1 MSMGWVVS
9 TGACGPLGLNSLQ
22 VAMNARAG
30 LAFARPSPFRDRRGG
45 TVGLGMMGGLGED
58 RHGYDR
64 MLGLAAPA
72 LREALGSGSRPDLPL
87 VVAVPERGRPDDD
100 PRFDGALITD
110 LARAAGVSLELGR
123 SAIVRAGHAGGALAL
138 DQARGLL
145 AAGAPGV
152 VVGGVDSYHHPEVVR
167 WLDEGYRLHA
177 SGAEDGFI
185 PGEGA
190 AFCVLHGEPRA
201 APSAAAPL
209 ARLSHVGYG
218 AEGSVTSGEPNL
230 AQAMTTMLRALKES
244 SGPIEWAISDVNGER
259 HRLREWSML
268 VFREL
273 FAEEVADQR
282 MPSLIGDVGAATAAS
297 CLAYACVLWRVGA
310 APASR
315 CAIALHSEGSER
327 GVVGLEAA
335 S

>member
-1 MSMGWVVS
+1 VSLGWVVS
-9 TGACGPLGLNSLQ
+9 TGACGALGLNSLQ
-22 VAMNARAG
+22 LAMNARAG

-45 TVGLGMMGGLGED
+45 VVGLGMTGGLGEAC
-58 RHGYDR
+58 HGYDR
-64 MLGLAAPA
+64 MLALAVRA
-72 LREALGSGSRPDLPL
+72 LREAVGSGGRPDLPL

-100 PRFDGALITD
+100 ERFDGALVTE
-110 LARAAGVSLELGR
+110 LGRAAGVSLDLGH

-177 SGAEDGFI
+177 SGTQDGFI

-190 AFCVLHGEPRA
+190 AFCVLRSEPRA
-201 APSAAAPL
+201 AAGSAAPL
-209 ARLSHVGYG
+209 ARLGHVGYG

-230 AQAMTTMLRALKES
+230 ARTMTTMLRALTES

-273 FAEEVADQR
+273 FAEAVVDQR
-282 MPSLIGDVGAATAAS
+282 MPSLIGDLGAATAAS
-297 CLAYACVLWRVGA
+297 CLAYACVLWQVGA
-310 APASR
+310 APALR
-315 CAIALHSEGSER
+315 CAIALHSEGAER
-327 GVVGLEAA
+327 GVIGLEAA